1 MHWLAAYHANVY
13 PVPPSVLKWAL
24 GIIYNTMLSSMQAVG
39 RNIEQQEGDN
49 FFEVTLQNNPNWS
62 QSYMQNSNK
71 KDPAKPG
78 LTQNNLWRPIG
89 YTKHMHPLHLISAQ
103 FWNLLLKTSRLL
115 FLFFIW

>member
-13 PVPPSVLKWAL
+13 LVPPTVSKWAL

-49 FFEVTLQNNPNWS
+49 FFEVTLENNPNWS

-71 KDPAKPG
+71 KPNQTWPD
-78 LTQNNLWRPIG
+78 
-89 YTKHMHPLHLISAQ
+89 TKQ
-103 FWNLLLKTSRLL
+103 FVEAYQIYQAYAPTS
-115 FLFFIW
+115 FD